1 MRARITLEA
10 GDCLP
15 QTLDLS
21 PGQPI
26 TLGRS
31 RDNTVVLRDE
41 LASRLHAKIYFEDGR
56 WHIRDFGL
64 NGTRVDGVRVNGA
77 VELADGKKIKIGE
90 VVLRFATELKAH
102 WIKIPMTPPPTA
114 MNTPTNLPAITVP
127 VRGMA
132 ADNLH
137 ANTKVHEV
145 PGERAMPDATPRRP
159 PSNCGWTN

>member
-41 LASRLHAKIYFEDGR
+41 LASRLHAKIYFEEGR

-77 VELADGKKIKIGE
+77 VELADGKKIKIGD
-90 VVLRFATELKAH
+90 VVIRFSTELKAA
-102 WIKIPMTPPPTA
+102 ISSSKSSLTPPPA
-114 MNTPTNLPAITVP
+114 MN
-127 VRGMA
+127 
-132 ADNLH
+132 
-137 ANTKVHEV
+137 
-145 PGERAMPDATPRRP
+145 
-159 PSNCGWTN
+159 